1 MNLED
6 GKIGLL
12 KKLKYKTT
20 NQAMKTIKG
29 KILITDKVIF
39 VYYELP
45 KPEKA
50 NYSTRN
56 NYLSFQKAMKKYEA
70 SKQLIEVSNV
80 YYDAE
85 NFEWWY
91 DVECIKEDLGL
102 VKNNQPCKAEVT
114 GNKAEIIELL

>member
-20 NQAMKTIKG
+20 NQAMKVIKG

-70 SKQLIEVSNV
+70 SKRTVEVSNTYSISV
-80 YYDAE
+80 LNSQNAYILIDE
-85 NFEWWY
+85 KTEF
-91 DVECIKEDLGL
+91 IKH
-102 VKNNQPCKAEVT
+102 NNQPCKAEVNGT
-114 GNKAEIIELL
+114 ATIIELL